1 MGSADKEPVI
11 ATTNSGSSRASLRQ
25 QQEADERAQRS
36 RRIVIAGI
44 GIAAPPSYFVG
55 DQQLIVY
62 DYEAQQVL
70 VEPTSEAFLAAV
82 QQLA

>member
-1 MGSADKEPVI
+1 M

-44 GIAAPPSYFVG
+44 GIAA
-55 DQQLIVY
+55 
-62 DYEAQQVL
+62 AH
-70 VEPTSEAFLAAV
+70 PTSWATSS
-82 QQLA
+82 